1 MVTTH
6 KQTPAEARRAALQS
20 EYAALYAVA
29 GSTDALTERAG
40 KSLSRLQ
47 RRGVGAGRQARE
59 NADELRTFV
68 ITLPEQIKNLPE
80 ATRSKDRRPAT
91 ASE

>member
-6 KQTPAEARRAALQS
+6 KQTPAEARLELLLQS

-29 GSTDALTERAG
+29 GLTDALTERAG

-47 RRGVGAGRQARE
+47 RRGVGAERQAHKTPTSC
-59 NADELRTFV
+59 A
-68 ITLPEQIKNLPE
+68 
-80 ATRSKDRRPAT
+80 RS
-91 ASE
+91 